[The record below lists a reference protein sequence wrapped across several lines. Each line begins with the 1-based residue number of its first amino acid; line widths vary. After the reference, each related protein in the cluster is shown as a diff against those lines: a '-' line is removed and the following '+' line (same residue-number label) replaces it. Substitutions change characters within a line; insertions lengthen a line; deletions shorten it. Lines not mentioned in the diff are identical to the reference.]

1 MMGGVAPLFFIIS
14 CRQNVKPDPRILSA
28 RIELYNRFLIWQ
40 KYDDAEKMVDENFL
54 PVIEKFSSN
63 RRFVNIKVIKVNLLP
78 NGKKAEVI
86 LRREY
91 YFTDNNVVK
100 KELVRQTWE
109 FKNGNWFLT
118 GEKRF

>member
-1 MMGGVAPLFFIIS
+1 M
-14 CRQNVKPDPRILSA
+14 KPDPRILSA